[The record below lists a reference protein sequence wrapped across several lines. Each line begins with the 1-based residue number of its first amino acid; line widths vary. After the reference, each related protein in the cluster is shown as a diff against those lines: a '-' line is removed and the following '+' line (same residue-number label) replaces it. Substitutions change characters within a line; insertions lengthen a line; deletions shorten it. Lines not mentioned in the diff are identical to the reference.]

1 MPDDVDGALKK
12 LFPENNEKTVEL
24 VKKQF
29 LTRDNMTTSEIR
41 KLISNVFWDLK
52 KDFDSD
58 MDTRDIYYDTGY
70 MVSLCVA
77 IGKVFN

>member
-1 MPDDVDGALKK
+1 MK
-12 LFPENNEKTVEL
+12 
-24 VKKQF
+24 VK
-29 LTRDNMTTSEIR
+29 EIR

-52 KDFDSD
+52 RDFHSD

-77 IGKVFN
+77 IDKVELGQKLHDKFLLH

>member
-1 MPDDVDGALKK
+1 
-12 LFPENNEKTVEL
+12 
-24 VKKQF
+24 
-29 LTRDNMTTSEIR
+29 MTTSEIR

-77 IGKVFN
+77 IGKVELGQKLHDKFLLR